1 VSRIE
6 RLDGSHD
13 RERFDCGV
21 EALNIYLRQVARQHM
36 AKDIAR
42 TYVLVGEGSR
52 SPEPVLGFF
61 TLSICQVFA
70 EDIPPK
76 WAKKLPRSIPAI
88 RLGRLAVAKAR
99 QGSGLGKTMLVE
111 ALYKTARASEI
122 AAGIGL
128 FVDAKDHQAAAFY
141 AKFGFQKISGR
152 PLKLFLPMDT
162 IRQFAA
168 AGARRK

>member
-1 VSRIE
+1 MLKIE
-6 RLDGSHD
+6 TLDGSHD

-21 EALNIYLRQVARQHM
+21 DALNLYLRQVARQHI

-42 TYVLVGEGSR
+42 TYVLVDEESR
-52 SPEPVLGFF
+52 APKPVLGFF

-76 WAKKLPRSIPAI
+76 WAKKLPKSIPAI

-99 QGSGLGKTMLVE
+99 QGSGLGKTILVE
-111 ALYKTARASEI
+111 ALYWTARASEI

-128 FVDAKDHQAAAFY
+128 FVDAKDDQAAAFY
-141 AKFGFQKISGR
+141 AKFGFQEVSGK
-152 PLKLFLPMDT
+152 PLKLFLPMET
-162 IRQFAA
+162 VRQFAA
-168 AGARRK
+168 AGARKN